1 MKTLLRYEVEILA
14 IGGAVKQRQPSSWI
28 QIVGSSIKK
37 GKHNCSN
44 SCSALY
50 QTMVPAATVKQ

>member
-1 MKTLLRYEVEILA
+1 MLA
-14 IGGAVKQRQPSSWI
+14 TGGAVKQRQPSSWI

>member
-1 MKTLLRYEVEILA
+1 MLV
-14 IGGAVKQRQPSSWI
+14 IGGAVKQQQPSSWI
-28 QIVGSSIKK
+28 QIVDGSIKK

-50 QTMVPAATVKQ
+50 QTMVPAAIVK